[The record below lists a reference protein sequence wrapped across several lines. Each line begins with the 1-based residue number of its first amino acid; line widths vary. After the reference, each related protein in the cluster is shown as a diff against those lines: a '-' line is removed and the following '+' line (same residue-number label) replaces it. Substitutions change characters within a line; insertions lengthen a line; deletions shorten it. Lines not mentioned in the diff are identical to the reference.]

1 MPAAGELKPGATRP
15 RRTLLPIVL
24 WSAGIVLLMVLI
36 WAATRSWLD
45 VRETDAIIRDV
56 RPAPMSGGPAP
67 GERVISPESAIEM
80 LGGKD
85 EAVRKL
91 GLYLQWPRSLPPRRP
106 DEAGRWSALSLI
118 AQCGPAALGP
128 VVRASR
134 DRDPHVREA
143 AAYVIGSVSRDAALP
158 VLTRLLEDPEQS
170 VRCAA
175 VKSLGDLK
183 PEPGVAV
190 PLFVKCLGDA
200 DSSVRWHAANAL
212 RGIGPPAK
220 PAAPLLEKLLQDE
233 DAQVRHVAGEA
244 LKEVRRQGGAD
255 SPQW

>member
-1 MPAAGELKPGATRP
+1 MPAAAEPEPGTTRP

-24 WSAGIVLLMVLI
+24 WSAGIVLVMTLV
-36 WAATRSWLD
+36 WAGTRAYLD
-45 VRETDAIIRDV
+45 VRETDAIVKDV

-67 GERVISPESAIEM
+67 GERVISPEMAIKM

-106 DEAGRWSALSLI
+106 DDAGRWTALHLI
-118 AQCGPAALGP
+118 SQCGPAALGP
-128 VVRASR
+128 ITRAAR
-134 DRDPHVREA
+134 DRDPYVREA

-158 VLTRLLEDPEQS
+158 VLTRLLDDPDQS

-175 VKSLGDLK
+175 VKSLPGLK

-200 DSSVRWHAANAL
+200 DPSVRWHAANAL
-212 RGIGPPAK
+212 REIGPPAK
-220 PAAPLLEKLLQDE
+220 PAVPLLEKLLQDE
-233 DAQVRHVAGEA
+233 DAQVRSVAAEA
-244 LKEVRRQGGAD
+244 LKEIRRKAGED